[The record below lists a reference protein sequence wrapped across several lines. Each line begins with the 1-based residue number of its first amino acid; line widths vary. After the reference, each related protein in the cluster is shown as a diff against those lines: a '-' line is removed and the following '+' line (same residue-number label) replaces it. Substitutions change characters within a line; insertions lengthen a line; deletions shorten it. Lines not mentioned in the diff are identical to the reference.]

1 MEFSSLVIF
10 VFAGLALNLTPG
22 PDMAYVAARATSG
35 GRVAGVVSALGI
47 AAGTV
52 VHITLV
58 AVGLASMLAAVPAAH
73 VALRY
78 AGASYLVYLGARAWL
93 SNERALA
100 AAAPSRGLAK
110 VFWQG
115 AVTNVLNPKVALFFL
130 AFLPQFVD
138 PLADRPA
145 LVIVLLGLLF
155 NTTGTIVNVGVA
167 LAASSAAA
175 RFRGREKASRAL
187 QRLTGAVLIGLGLR
201 LALTTRE

>member
-35 GRVAGVVSALGI
+35 GRVPGVVSALGI

-78 AGASYLVYLGARAWL
+78 AGASYLVYLGARTWL
-93 SNERALA
+93 SNERTLA
-100 AAAPSRGLAK
+100 DTAPSGGLAK

-130 AFLPQFVD
+130 AFLPQFVE
-138 PLADRPA
+138 PRL
-145 LVIVLLGLLF
+145 
-155 NTTGTIVNVGVA
+155 N
-167 LAASSAAA
+167 
-175 RFRGREKASRAL
+175 GRRY
-187 QRLTGAVLIGLGLR
+187 
-201 LALTTRE
+201 